1 MHFDGEATQKKKD
14 ILNDLSDAQHGN
26 GCIAADKGARNTE
39 TGSEKL
45 LMGEEWHK
53 VVCKAGLTSMDILIL
68 YTSGRWNIPPRIAN
82 NNQKYFAFSFV
93 QWYRA
98 RRNIEGK

>member
-1 MHFDGEATQKKKD
+1 MPVGMHFDGEATQKKKD

-45 LMGEEWHK
+45 LMGEE
-53 VVCKAGLTSMDILIL
+53 
-68 YTSGRWNIPPRIAN
+68 
-82 NNQKYFAFSFV
+82 
-93 QWYRA
+93 
-98 RRNIEGK
+98 